1 MTHEQLVLR
10 HLIDFG
16 SITTWEA
23 FQEYGNTRLS
33 AYILLLRKKGYNIQT
48 DYITSKNRYGNKT
61 TYGKY
66 ILIENN

>member
-16 SITTWEA
+16 NITTWEA
-23 FQEYGNTRLS
+23 FQKYGNTRLS
-33 AYILLLRKKGYNIQT
+33 AYILILRKKGYDIQT
-48 DYITSKNRYGNKT
+48 EYVTTTNRYGNT
-61 TYGKY
+61 STYAKY

>member
-23 FQEYGNTRLS
+23 FKEYGNTRLS
-33 AYILLLRKKGYNIQT
+33 AYILILRKKGYNIQT
-48 DYITSKNRYGNKT
+48 DYITSKNRYGNAS
-61 TYGKY
+61 TYAKY
-66 ILIENN
+66 LLIENN